1 MTKTIC
7 IANIKGGVGKTTIV
21 HNLSHALSLKGK
33 KILMLDLDMQGN
45 LSDRSNNGQQRN
57 SVYQLLTHTDINTE
71 QCIYQSGIPN
81 VDIIPSQI
89 NIGEIGRAL
98 EQRGTSKRLYILKER
113 LGEISNKYDYIIM
126 DTHPVLDYLFVS
138 AMIASD
144 YYIIPVVPS
153 IDSVKGINLTRRFVI
168 DIKKTNP
175 NIKELGILI
184 NSMDNRTNTS
194 KKIVAS
200 LEQNI
205 GDILFKTRIPHSTH
219 INQAA
224 LNYVT
229 TFQLKKNSICNT
241 SFLELSN
248 EIMKRMI

>member
-21 HNLSHALSLKGK
+21 HNLSHALSIKGK
-33 KILMLDLDMQGN
+33 KVLMIDLDMQGN
-45 LSDRSNNGQQRN
+45 LSDRSSNGQQRN
-57 SVYQLLTHTDINTE
+57 SVYQLLTNTDINTE
-71 QCIYQSGIPN
+71 CIHQSGIPN

-89 NIGEIGRAL
+89 NIGEIGRIL
-98 EQRGTSKRLYILKER
+98 EQRGISKRLYILKER
-113 LGEISNKYDYIIM
+113 MAEISKKYDYIIM
-126 DTHPVLDYLFVS
+126 DTHPMLDYLFVS

-168 DIKKTNP
+168 DIKRTNP
-175 NIKELGILI
+175 DIKELGILI
-184 NSMDNRTNTS
+184 NNIDNRTNTS

-205 GDILFKTRIPHSTH
+205 GDTLLKTRIPHSTH

-229 TFQLKKNSICNT
+229 TFQLKKKSICNT
-241 SFLELSN
+241 SFLELSD
-248 EIMKRMI
+248 EIIKRMI